1 MKLKRYELHQTQSG
15 ASMRPNEM
23 EGEWVDADQAE
34 AIIRE
39 LKSVLQAVADTLPL
53 IGGNENRVQRLLD
66 EIKAVM

>member
-1 MKLKRYELHQTQSG
+1 
-15 ASMRPNEM
+15 MRLDET

-34 AIIRE
+34 LIVRE

-53 IGGNENRVQRLLD
+53 ISGNENRVQRLLD